1 MLPQT
6 SWPSWT
12 RSRWRCPLSWVSSTC
27 YLECLLAS
35 LTTCKFC
42 VCGCV
47 GVRVFVFVCACMHM
61 YFWLISLCF
70 RYFKK
75 PLNIFLG
82 FIPEIVFMA
91 SLFGYL
97 VLLVFYKWTSY
108 NAYNSKDAPSLLIH
122 FINMCLFN
130 YNDPTNKALYPGQV
144 PSLKSS
150 TFAFLNFIF
159 HHILD
164 CSDLRIFIGFV
175 SMIRLLLCHDSKVSK
190 VSLITHF
197 YYWRSYNVYKGDN
210 VSGKL
215 HMEVM

>member
-1 MLPQT
+1 
-6 SWPSWT
+6 
-12 RSRWRCPLSWVSSTC
+12 
-27 YLECLLAS
+27 
-35 LTTCKFC
+35 
-42 VCGCV
+42 
-47 GVRVFVFVCACMHM
+47 MHM

-108 NAYNSKDAPSLLIH
+108 NAYSSKDAPSLLIH

-150 TFAFLNFIF
+150 TFTFLNFIF
-159 HHILD
+159 HPINTILD
-164 CSDLRIFIGFV
+164 CSDLRIFVGLW
-175 SMIRLLLCHDSKVSK
+175 SMIRLFLCHDSKVSK
-190 VSLITHF
+190 VSLIDIFIIEGLAMSTKVTT
-197 YYWRSYNVYKGDN
+197 YQENYIWKLCSYPFIVVETN
-210 VSGKL
+210 SWA
-215 HMEVM
+215 